1 VKALLVSF
9 ASYAGVGV
17 AAGIISGLFGIG
29 GGILMVPA
37 IIFIWGLEPKLA
49 VGTSLAVMVPGAVAG
64 VLRHHFSYQTVD
76 WKIAAGLAI
85 GAVLGSALIGAP
97 LANVL
102 PGESLKRAFGV
113 LMMIFGLHM
122 AGAFTYLS
130 SLVH

>member
-1 VKALLVSF
+1 MKALLLGCT
-9 ASYAGVGV
+9 SYAGVGL

-64 VLRHHFSYQTVD
+64 VLRHHFTYQTVD

-85 GAVLGSALIGAP
+85 GAVLGSALIGTP
-97 LANVL
+97 LANWL
-102 PGESLKRAFGV
+102 PAESLKKGFGV

-122 AGAFTYLS
+122 TGAFSYLS
-130 SLVH
+130 SLVR